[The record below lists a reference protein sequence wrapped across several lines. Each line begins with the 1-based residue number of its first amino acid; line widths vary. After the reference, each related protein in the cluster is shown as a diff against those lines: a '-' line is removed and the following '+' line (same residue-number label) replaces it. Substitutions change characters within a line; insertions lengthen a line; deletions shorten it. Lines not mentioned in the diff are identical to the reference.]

1 MPSTTN
7 ELTTGE
13 VIGMDEE
20 LEQMTRE
27 ELVAEVKKLRE
38 GIREHRDSTQHE
50 LCWYHP
56 ALWGLLPEKTDPLPT
71 VPAWPEFIEGC
82 IRYRRSLDEQLPN
95 AARTQEPYQ
104 DEVRKRE
111 TVSMVLINPFE
122 VPKGLEEEALAY
134 WERCAAV
141 LRQQPG
147 FISTRLHRAT
157 SPDARFAF
165 INVAEWASAE
175 QFYEAASRPEFQAVA
190 VEGATKYP
198 HFPALYQVVR
208 M

>member
-1 MPSTTN
+1 
-7 ELTTGE
+7 
-13 VIGMDEE
+13 MDKD

-38 GIREHRDSTQHE
+38 GIRTHRDSTQHE
-50 LCWYHP
+50 LCWHHP
-56 ALWGLLPEKTDPLPT
+56 ALWGLLPEKTDPIPT
-71 VPAWPEFIEGC
+71 VPDWPEFIEGC
-82 IRYRRSLDEQLPN
+82 IQYRRSLGEQLSGAPQ
-95 AARTQEPYQ
+95 TKEPYQ
-104 DEVRKRE
+104 DEVRKGG
-111 TVSMVLINPFE
+111 TMSLVLINPFE

-134 WERCAAV
+134 WQRCTAV
-141 LRQQPG
+141 LRRQPG
-147 FISTRLHRAT
+147 FISTRLHRAI

-175 QFYEAASRPEFQAVA
+175 QFGGAVSRPEFKAVA
-190 VEGATKYP
+190 IEGAVKYP